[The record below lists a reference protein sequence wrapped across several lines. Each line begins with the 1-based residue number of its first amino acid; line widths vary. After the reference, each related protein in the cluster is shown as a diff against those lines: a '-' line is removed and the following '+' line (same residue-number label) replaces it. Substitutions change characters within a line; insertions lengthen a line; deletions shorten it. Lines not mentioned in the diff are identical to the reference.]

1 MQKIA
6 IDLINKIF
14 ETDNK
19 EECAINV
26 LNLMLVLKNLTLS
39 EFEEVKR
46 AIL

>member
-1 MQKIA
+1 MQKVA

-19 EECAINV
+19 EECTISI

>member
-1 MQKIA
+1 MQKTA

-19 EECAINV
+19 EECTINI
-26 LNLMLVLKNLTLS
+26 LNLMLILKSLTFS